1 MIKIRKM
8 KLYNFVEVQ
17 ELENY
22 MEMILSLIAN
32 VKTSK

>member
-17 ELENY
+17 ELENF
-22 MEMILSLIAN
+22 MEMILSLIGD